1 MAKEIQLTYTA
12 HVTEI
17 YKTEIYKTE
26 IYKNVDVGLLDP
38 DREKNTIIRDLERMV
53 EVAGAVPAIT
63 IKDFKVSVI
72 DGEETT

>member
-12 HVTEI
+12 HV
-17 YKTEIYKTE
+17 TEIYKTE

-63 IKDFKVSVI
+63 IKDFKVFVI